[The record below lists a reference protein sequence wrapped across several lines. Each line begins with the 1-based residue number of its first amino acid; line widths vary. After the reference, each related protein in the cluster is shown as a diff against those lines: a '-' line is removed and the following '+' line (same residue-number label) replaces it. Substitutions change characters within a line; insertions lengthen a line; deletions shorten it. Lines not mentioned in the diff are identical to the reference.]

1 MQHDT
6 CRCSIPPGAKRVPYS
21 ISCHFWRGQ
30 IENPKENL
38 YAMESMIFG
47 LYPDCLYLTENA
59 LADVIEKHEE
69 IVKLARSVQELHE
82 LFVDMA
88 TLVEAQ
94 GELLTQIEHHVVTAV
109 EYAETGVKE
118 LVKAK
123 KLQQAARKKM
133 VAVACCLM
141 IILAIVLV
149 PVLLKFTGG
158 S

>member
-1 MQHDT
+1 
-6 CRCSIPPGAKRVPYS
+6 VPYS

-30 IENPKENL
+30 IEDPNDNL
-38 YAMESMIFG
+38 YA
-47 LYPDCLYLTENA
+47 TEIVMTGQQLAGNA
-59 LADVIEKHEE
+59 LADVIEKHAA

>member
-1 MQHDT
+1 
-6 CRCSIPPGAKRVPYS
+6 VPYS
-21 ISCHFWRGQ
+21 TSCHFWRGQ
-30 IENPKENL
+30 IENPIDNP
-38 YAMESMIFG
+38 YATAIVTPG
-47 LYPDCLYLTENA
+47 QQLAGNA
-59 LADVIEKHEE
+59 LADVIEKHEA